1 MLFNCGGREG
11 SWGSPGHQRDPTS
24 LSYRK
29 SVLNIHGKDW
39 CWSWNSNT
47 LATRCE
53 ELTHWKRPW
62 CWERLEVEE
71 EGNRGWDDW
80 MASPTQWTWVWVSSR
95 SWWWTGK
102 PGVLQ
107 SMGSH
112 KVGLDWGTELNWTAL
127 AMEFAYSVL
136 IAQNLMHLMSK
147 NSFVSLMEKKGWTDL
162 WVHAQSYWTFC
173 DSLKGSPPG
182 SSFHGVFQARTLK
195 WVPFF
200 SSRGSSQ
207 PRDGTH
213 ASCVYLADRFFT
225 TEPPGKPELIYPY
238 LLSSNT
244 GGHLACI
251 CTLIP

>member
-112 KVGLDWGTELNWTAL
+112 KVGLDWGTELNWRPKKEIFKWYDNTRKQQQQNTIERDWQAPN
-127 AMEFAYSVL
+127 L
-136 IAQNLMHLMSK
+136 II
-147 NSFVSLMEKKGWTDL
+147 
-162 WVHAQSYWTFC
+162 
-173 DSLKGSPPG
+173 
-182 SSFHGVFQARTLK
+182 
-195 WVPFF
+195 FF
-200 SSRGSSQ
+200 
-207 PRDGTH
+207 
-213 ASCVYLADRFFT
+213 F
-225 TEPPGKPELIYPY
+225 
-238 LLSSNT
+238 
-244 GGHLACI
+244 
-251 CTLIP
+251 